1 MKQIIDIIVSVV
13 AVLIVWG
20 LLWLMGLEV
29 GRGSE
34 QLMSTLTVGQFV
46 GYLYSW
52 SVHAWVAWFIITG
65 YKKSDGH

>member
-1 MKQIIDIIVSVV
+1 MKQIIDIVVSVV

-20 LLWLMGLEV
+20 LFSLMGFDV
-29 GRGSE
+29 GRSSE

-46 GYLYSW
+46 QYVYSW
-52 SVHAWVAWFIITG
+52 AVHAWVAWFIITG